1 MSNGRAWPIQPVI
14 GWRSASWWR
23 GATDDERGGAEILP
37 GALPV
42 IVGPNAKAVR

>member
-1 MSNGRAWPIQPVI
+1 MAKVAGFLRTAAPLRTWLDQRVGPAPAVF
-14 GWRSASWWR
+14 
-23 GATDDERGGAEILP
+23 EILP